1 MKNTALS
8 VAESRLLLP
17 AGLDD
22 GQIDSIFGTLLGPGV
37 DFGDLYF
44 QHARRESWS
53 IEDGIV
59 KDGTHSIE
67 QGVGVRA
74 ISGEKTGFAYSDDIN
89 RDALLEAAYAAR
101 AISRSPG
108 DGVQG
113 THAVLR
119 RHGRELCLYP
129 ALDPVGGMD
138 NAEKIAVMRRVD
150 QLLRAADPRVTQVMI
165 NLSGGVDVVLIA
177 RSDGVLAADVR
188 PLVRLNVQVIVEG
201 HGRRESGYAG
211 GGGRY
216 GYAELFADGRPEA
229 FAREALRQALV
240 NLEAIPAPAGV
251 MPVVLGAG
259 WPGVLLHEAV
269 GHGLEGDFNRKAT
282 SVYAGRIGERV
293 ASPGVTIVDDGTLD
307 GRRGSLNIDDE
318 GTPTQCTT
326 LIEDGVLVGYMQDT
340 LNARL
345 MGVAST
351 GNGRRESFAHLTMPR
366 MTNTYMRAG
375 AHSREEMIRS
385 VKKGL
390 YAVNFGGGQVDI
402 TSGKY
407 VFSATEAY
415 LIEDG
420 RVTAPIKGATLI
432 GNGPETMQR
441 VRMIGDDLALDAG
454 VGVCGKDGQSVPV
467 GVGQPSLLIDGL
479 TVGGTQA

>member
-108 DGVQG
+108 DGAG

-229 FAREALRQALV
+229 FAR
-240 NLEAIPAPAGV
+240 
-251 MPVVLGAG
+251 
-259 WPGVLLHEAV
+259 
-269 GHGLEGDFNRKAT
+269 
-282 SVYAGRIGERV
+282 
-293 ASPGVTIVDDGTLD
+293 
-307 GRRGSLNIDDE
+307 RR
-318 GTPTQCTT
+318 
-326 LIEDGVLVGYMQDT
+326 
-340 LNARL
+340 
-345 MGVAST
+345 
-351 GNGRRESFAHLTMPR
+351 FAKR
-366 MTNTYMRAG
+366 W
-375 AHSREEMIRS
+375 
-385 VKKGL
+385 
-390 YAVNFGGGQVDI
+390 
-402 TSGKY
+402 
-407 VFSATEAY
+407 
-415 LIEDG
+415 
-420 RVTAPIKGATLI
+420 
-432 GNGPETMQR
+432 
-441 VRMIGDDLALDAG
+441 
-454 VGVCGKDGQSVPV
+454 
-467 GVGQPSLLIDGL
+467 
-479 TVGGTQA
+479 